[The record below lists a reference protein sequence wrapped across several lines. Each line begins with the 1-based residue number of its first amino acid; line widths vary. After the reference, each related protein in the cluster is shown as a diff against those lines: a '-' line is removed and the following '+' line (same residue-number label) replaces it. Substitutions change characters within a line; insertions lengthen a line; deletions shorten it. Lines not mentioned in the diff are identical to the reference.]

1 MEVFKYIPEVHR
13 PLIDEWSKDRIEV
26 HAPPPEIGYVA
37 YAGKEPIAA
46 IFLLRA
52 ESKTCIIDGLIA
64 NPKIKNPVRANA
76 IYIIV
81 DRLINDAKALGFE
94 TIIAWTSN
102 ASTFEK
108 AMNFGFK
115 PLIGEIVIAKDLR

>member
-1 MEVFKYIPEVHR
+1 MEVFRYISEVHE
-13 PLIDEWSKDRIEV
+13 PLIKAWAVNRVEFI
-26 HAPPPEIGYVA
+26 APTPEIGYIA
-37 YAGKEPIAA
+37 YSGKTPIAA

-52 ESKTCIIDGLIA
+52 ENQTCIIDGLIA
-64 NPKIKNPVRANA
+64 NPDVKNPDRSNA

-81 DRLINDAKALGFE
+81 DRLINDAKALGF
-94 TIIAWTSN
+94 TRIVAWTSN

-108 AMNFGFK
+108 AINFGFK